1 MDPNYL
7 ALFGYSGIFINKMI
21 QLLTKPDSR
30 NNQVII
36 IILLIGLAA
45 FMNYYYNLTQYKKD
59 YTNDKTQ
66 LIARQTAHTMFILF
80 ILGTFIILNN
90 YEFYNFIALGAHS
103 LFIYVI
109 ITTSSLFIPS
119 VLLTIY
125 FGIITAN
132 SITKNRPKLLII
144 SQLLLFGFFL
154 QETYGS
160 MYP

>member
-30 NNQVII
+30 NNQIVL

-45 FMNYYYNLTQYKKD
+45 FMHYYYNLTQYKKD
-59 YTNDKTQ
+59 YINDKTQ

-80 ILGTFIILNN
+80 LLGTFIILNN
-90 YEFYNFIALGAHS
+90 YEFYNLIALVAHS
-103 LFIYVI
+103 LFLYDI

-119 VLLTIY
+119 LLLTIH
-125 FGIITAN
+125 FGMITAN

-144 SQLLLFGFFL
+144 SQLLLFVFFL
-154 QETYGS
+154 QGLQGTYG
-160 MYP
+160 

>member
-103 LFIYVI
+103 LFIYDI

-154 QETYGS
+154 QGTVGS